1 MPGWGG
7 CEACSSL
14 LGAQTALSG
23 SLGAACEPAWPCCA
37 GALPGLSSPPPVP
50 PILKLP
56 VCPYLPSCLPPGA
69 QVSDRALP
77 WAPLVQFLGP
87 SWLFVLEVA
96 EAVLVSDWLVQ

>member
-1 MPGWGG
+1 MPGWCG

-23 SLGAACEPAWPCCA
+23 NLGAAWEPAWPCCA
-37 GALPGLSSPPPVP
+37 GALPGLSPPPRASHSTSYQG
-50 PILKLP
+50 
-56 VCPYLPSCLPPGA
+56 CPYLPSCLPPGA

-77 WAPLVQFLGP
+77 WAPLVQPLGP